1 MFKMIAVVG
10 LAIAGIYGWMVNLVV
25 LYNMNAEAV
34 GELIVR
40 TIGVIVPFIGA
51 VLGYI

>member
-1 MFKMIAVVG
+1 MFKTIVVIG
-10 LAIAGIYGWMVNLVV
+10 LVIAGIYGWMVNLVV
-25 LYNMNAEAV
+25 LYGMNADAV